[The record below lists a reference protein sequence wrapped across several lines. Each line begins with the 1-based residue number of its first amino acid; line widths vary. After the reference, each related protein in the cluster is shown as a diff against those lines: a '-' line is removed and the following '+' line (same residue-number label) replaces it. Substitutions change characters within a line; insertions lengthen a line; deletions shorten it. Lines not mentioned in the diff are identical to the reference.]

1 MNLTFSAIKNAS
13 AVGPITAMFGWLCSA
28 LAFHN
33 PQFSRRQAVTG
44 FLSATPGLAFYPTR
58 TSAALFGGEG
68 PQAQLA
74 ALVKAQADLA
84 VLEVTR
90 ASPDALSTALYLTN
104 YSATSSRPLHGI
116 RPDQLFCHSC
126 AGSAGI
132 RRDQEQRRRRHGCAA
147 YRGCATGRDSRAD
160 GQGAG
165 FVADT
170 RPQPAVA
177 CCTGRLIL
185 RAAGAQVA
193 ARIGPDRLRALSVLP
208 LLAAAR

>member
-1 MNLTFSAIKNAS
+1 
-13 AVGPITAMFGWLCSA
+13 MFGWLCSA

-90 ASPDALSTALYLTN
+90 ASPDALSTGLYLTN

-126 AGSAGI
+126 PGSAGI

-185 RAAGAQVA
+185 WAAGAQVA

-208 LLAAAR
+208 LLAAAQ